1 MLIKITL
8 KTHSVQLLLC
18 ITIDKGK
25 QLING
30 GVFSFYQQLGTKAK
44 SFKNQYF
51 TYRLV

>member
-1 MLIKITL
+1 MLSVQIYIGFYAHKITL

-44 SFKNQYF
+44 SF
-51 TYRLV
+51 